1 MSDIQDKI
9 DKFKVI
15 RHKIDSLVMAVKDIS
30 NEEIEELSIKDMHE
44 IDKHV
49 FEILKI
55 IEQY

>member
-1 MSDIQDKI
+1 MSDAQEKN
-9 DKFKVI
+9 DKFEVI

-49 FEILKI
+49 YEILKI